1 MFGNPFRLEKNEG
14 AEETWQEGINGPPA
28 RGRRKRRKIEHTESS
43 GITFVSDG
51 TLDGTVNNEVAPR
64 NKMMMETDLLTSKEP
79 RAASLSLVN
88 DIHSRGSVE
97 VVNMDAEEMK
107 EKEQIS
113 EALIHKDQQ
122 DRSSNDS
129 FDNVQASQENAVAES
144 NVCKDT
150 HHVADFLISIIR
162 ILRHTQAGQTT
173 KVM

>member
-28 RGRRKRRKIEHTESS
+28 RGRKKRRKIEHTESS
-43 GITFVSDG
+43 SITFISDS
-51 TLDGTVNNEVAPR
+51 TLDGTLNNEVVPR

-79 RAASLSLVN
+79 HAASLSLVN

-97 VVNMDAEEMK
+97 VINMDAEEIK

-113 EALIHKDQQ
+113 EVLIHKDQQ
-122 DRSSNDS
+122 YRNSIDR
-129 FDNVQASQENAVAES
+129 FDNVPSTQENAVVES

-150 HHVADFLISIIR
+150 HHVANFLISIIR